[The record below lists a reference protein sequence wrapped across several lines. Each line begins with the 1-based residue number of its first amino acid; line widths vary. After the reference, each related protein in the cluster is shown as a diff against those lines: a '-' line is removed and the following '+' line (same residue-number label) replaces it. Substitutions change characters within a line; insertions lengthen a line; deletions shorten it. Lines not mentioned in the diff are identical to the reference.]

1 MAPLSFLASERRAGL
16 AVAAVVLVVGVFTLN
31 HSLVGGF
38 YDDGLYA
45 GIAVALGRGMGYV
58 HPHLPGTPAVVHYP
72 PLFPLVLAPL
82 FAFFSVATAAY
93 LGLILNLA
101 LGAATAGIVT
111 AHAIRIRLL
120 GADAPPWLA
129 PACVIGA
136 AVSIPVLT
144 VQSVLF
150 AEPLFGLL
158 LATAIVMADLAP
170 ERPRPVIAAAA
181 AGGLAALA
189 LLTRSIA
196 IALGAAL
203 PLYLLIARRR
213 PWTEAL
219 AAAAPVFAAAVGW
232 GLWLVTHSGQL
243 DSALAI
249 NYGGYG
255 ETVRQSGLA
264 VLWRSVPDLVRP
276 LGVLTLG
283 WLPSLWLYYL
293 VGAAALGVGLYGLWL
308 LLRRSAIGFTLVGY
322 FGILALWP
330 FPSDRFLWG
339 VLPWLVLVWTAGAV
353 ALVKVSRLR
362 LGVIVVIAIVL
373 VGYGQNEI
381 RGVLGRWW
389 ALERER
395 ISQNFAELLPNLAQ
409 LPDSTV
415 LATDDEA
422 LVWLYTRRTTVPFYV
437 YGYRHGIET
446 EPTVA
451 EHRAY
456 LERQGA
462 TRVLFAGFGSGSDRE
477 LDALLGAYPGW
488 LTIERAWPAGRALFK
503 VNRDR

>member
-1 MAPLSFLASERRAGL
+1 
-16 AVAAVVLVVGVFTLN
+16 
-31 HSLVGGF
+31 
-38 YDDGLYA
+38 
-45 GIAVALGRGMGYV
+45 
-58 HPHLPGTPAVVHYP
+58 
-72 PLFPLVLAPL
+72 
-82 FAFFSVATAAY
+82 
-93 LGLILNLA
+93 
-101 LGAATAGIVT
+101 
-111 AHAIRIRLL
+111 
-120 GADAPPWLA
+120 
-129 PACVIGA
+129 
-136 AVSIPVLT
+136 
-144 VQSVLF
+144 
-150 AEPLFGLL
+150 
-158 LATAIVMADLAP
+158 
-170 ERPRPVIAAAA
+170 
-181 AGGLAALA
+181 
-189 LLTRSIA
+189 
-196 IALGAAL
+196 
-203 PLYLLIARRR
+203 
-213 PWTEAL
+213 
-219 AAAAPVFAAAVGW
+219 
-232 GLWLVTHSGQL
+232 
-243 DSALAI
+243 
-249 NYGGYG
+249 
-255 ETVRQSGLA
+255 
-264 VLWRSVPDLVRP
+264 
-276 LGVLTLG
+276 
-283 WLPSLWLYYL
+283 
-293 VGAAALGVGLYGLWL
+293 
-308 LLRRSAIGFTLVGY
+308 
-322 FGILALWP
+322 
-330 FPSDRFLWG
+330 
-339 VLPWLVLVWTAGAV
+339 
-353 ALVKVSRLR
+353 LVKTSRLR